1 MGSTR
6 RGKQKLAALAV
17 SAVAVTGGGAAIAAS
32 GSSTPTQE
40 SDAVIEAAAQ
50 NLGVTPAKLSEAL
63 KAALVDRVDAKLK
76 AGTITEAQ
84 ATALKARINSDSFAL
99 FGGGFGGGPGG
110 GIGRHGADLATAAS
124 YLGVTRSQLRTD
136 LQSGKSL
143 ADVAQ
148 ATDGKSVDGLIA
160 AIVAAEKDRLA
171 KDVTAGTLTEAQQT
185 QLLAGLEARV
195 TDFVNGV
202 RPAGGPWGGP
212 GGADGGGLPGAAS
225 SDASPSA

>member
-1 MGSTR
+1 MGSTPT
-6 RGKQKLAALAV
+6 GKQKLAVLAA

-32 GSSTPTQE
+32 GSSTPTQD
-40 SDAVIEAAAQ
+40 SNAVIDAAAQ

-84 ATALKARINSDSFAL
+84 ATALKARINSDSFVL
-99 FGGGFGGGPGG
+99 FGGGFGEGPGG
-110 GIGRHGADLATAAS
+110 GIGHHGADLATVAS
-124 YLGVTRSQLRTD
+124 YLGVTQSQLRTD
-136 LQSGKSL
+136 LQSGTSL
-143 ADVAQ
+143 AEVAQ
-148 ATDGKSVDGLIA
+148 TTEGKSVDGLIA

-171 KDVTAGTLTEAQQT
+171 KELTAGTLTEAQQT
-185 QLLAGLEARV
+185 QLLAGLDARV

-202 RPAGGPWGGP
+202 RPAGGPGGGP
-212 GGADGGGLPGAAS
+212 GGVDGGTPPSAAS